1 MSMGK
6 GGNVKASWKSFIA
19 LLCVLIACLA
29 WSPAVLALP
38 AAPEVAIDHA
48 VAAQIGP
55 LATNKTPE
63 QIANDPA
70 VKAAIDAAWADSSA
84 DNATTRHE
92 EGGWIYEDAD
102 GNLTVQRWP
111 AGNRSGIDAP
121 PPTPPPGGQVVGEF
135 HTHPNWHPPDGKDEA
150 GKEWK
155 QGPSDTDKNAKT
167 PGTTGI
173 VRDRSGNVTL
183 Y

>member
-1 MSMGK
+1 M
-6 GGNVKASWKSFIA
+6 KASWKSFIA
-19 LLCVLIACLA
+19 LLCVLIACLS
-29 WSPAVLALP
+29 WSPAVLAAP
-38 AAPEVAIDHA
+38 TAPEIAADPV
-48 VAAQIGP
+48 VAAEISP
-55 LATNKTPE
+55 LGSNKTPE
-63 QIANDPA
+63 EIAADPV
-70 VKAAIDAAWADSSA
+70 VKAAIQAAWEDSSA

-92 EGGWIYEDAD
+92 EGGWIYEDAS
-102 GNLTVQRWP
+102 GNLTVDRWP
-111 AGNRSGIDAP
+111 SGNRSSINP
-121 PPTPPPGGQVVGEF
+121 NPPTPPPGGKVVGEF

-155 QGPSDTDKNAKT
+155 QGPSEADKNAKT

>member
-1 MSMGK
+1 M
-6 GGNVKASWKSFIA
+6 KASWRSFIA

-29 WSPAVLALP
+29 WSPAVVALP
-38 AAPEVAIDHA
+38 AATG
-48 VAAQIGP
+48 VAADPVVGAQISP
-55 LATNKTPE
+55 LAENKTPE

-70 VKAAIDAAWADSSA
+70 VKAAMEAAWADSSA

-102 GNLTVQRWP
+102 GNLTVERWP
-111 AGNRSGIDAP
+111 AGNRSSIDPLP
-121 PPTPPPGGQVVGEF
+121 PSPPPGGKVVGEF

-150 GKEWK
+150 GTKWK
-155 QGPSDTDKNAKT
+155 QGPSDEDEDAKT

-173 VRDRSGNVTL
+173 IRDRSGNVTL

>member
-1 MSMGK
+1 
-6 GGNVKASWKSFIA
+6 V
-19 LLCVLIACLA
+19 V
-29 WSPAVLALP
+29 ALP
-38 AAPEVAIDHA
+38 AATA
-48 VAAQIGP
+48 VDSDLALAAQISP
-55 LATNKTPE
+55 LASNKTPE
-63 QIANDPA
+63 EIANNPA
-70 VKAAIDAAWADSSA
+70 VKDAMGAAWADSSA

-111 AGNRSGIDAP
+111 AGNRSSIDAP
-121 PPTPPPGGQVVGEF
+121 PPTPPPGGHVVGEF

-155 QGPSDTDKNAKT
+155 KGPSDEDKGAKL

-173 VRDRSGNVTL
+173 VTDRSGNVTL

>member
-1 MSMGK
+1 M
-6 GGNVKASWKSFIA
+6 KASWKSLIA
-19 LLCVLIACLA
+19 SLCVLIACIA
-29 WSPAVLALP
+29 WSPAVVALP
-38 AAPEVAIDHA
+38 AGTAADADPAF
-48 VAAQIGP
+48 AAQISP
-55 LATNKTPE
+55 LASNKTPE
-63 QIANDPA
+63 EIANNPV
-70 VKAAIDAAWADSSA
+70 VKAAMDAAWADSNA

-111 AGNRSGIDAP
+111 SGNRSSIDAP

-155 QGPSDTDKNAKT
+155 QGPSEADKNAKGA
-167 PGTTGI
+167 GTTGI
-173 VRDRSGNVTL
+173 VKDRAGTTL

>member
-1 MSMGK
+1 M
-6 GGNVKASWKSFIA
+6 KASWKSFIA
-19 LLCVLIACLA
+19 FLCVLIVCIA
-29 WSPAVLALP
+29 WSPAVLAVP
-38 AAPEVAIDHA
+38 AVVETVADHA
-48 VAAQIGP
+48 IASEISP
-55 LATNKTPE
+55 LGSNKTPE
-63 QIANDPA
+63 EIANDPE
-70 VKAAIDAAWADSSA
+70 VKDALEKAWADSSA

-92 EGGWIYEDAD
+92 EGGWIYEDMS
-102 GNLTVQRWP
+102 GNLTVVRWP

-121 PPTPPPGGQVVGEF
+121 PPVPPPGGKVVGEF

-150 GKEWK
+150 GTEWK

-173 VRDRSGNVTL
+173 IKDRSGTAL

>member
-19 LLCVLIACLA
+19 LLCVLIACIA
-29 WSPAVLALP
+29 WSPGVLAVP
-38 AAPEVAIDHA
+38 AATQVASDP
-48 VAAQIGP
+48 VLAAEISP
-55 LATNKTPE
+55 LGSNKTAE
-63 QIANDPA
+63 QIANDPV
-70 VKAAIDAAWADSSA
+70 VKAAIDAAWADSNA

-92 EGGWIYEDAD
+92 EGGWIYEDAS
-102 GNLTVQRWP
+102 GNLTVGPWP
-111 AGNRSGIDAP
+111 SGNRSSIDP
-121 PPTPPPGGQVVGEF
+121 CPPTPPPGGQVVGEF

-150 GKEWK
+150 GTEWDK
-155 QGPSDTDKNAKT
+155 GPSDSDKNAKS

-173 VRDRSGNVTL
+173 IRDRAGTAL